1 MFLSTTGSHSSPLLL
16 DVDKPCIIGV
26 TVVSCIM
33 SRKNSCLALFLR
45 LLVKELT
52 VLNDRSFSVKKLSK
66 LSSKESI
73 LKV

>member
-1 MFLSTTGSHSSPLLL
+1 
-16 DVDKPCIIGV
+16 
-26 TVVSCIM
+26 M

-52 VLNDRSFSVKKLSK
+52 VLNDKSFSVKKLSK

-73 LKV
+73 LKVLK